1 LLKLLDPALEIRDQF
16 VVPVDLGD
24 HLADPGVGVGELPIV
39 AVVVDVALD
48 TETQVRESLSCLGP
62 ARPWSERSDRDNN
75 G

>member
-1 LLKLLDPALEIRDQF
+1 
-16 VVPVDLGD
+16 
-24 HLADPGVGVGELPIV
+24 VGVGELPIV

-48 TETQVRESLSCLGP
+48 TETQVRESLSCLGL